1 MEISLSRF
9 GYSIK
14 SDKKWALRGSKMT
27 QNSFINFLGSRRSVT
42 AKKMERGR
50 IDKDHLRQILS
61 VGIRVPDHER

>member
-1 MEISLSRF
+1 
-9 GYSIK
+9 
-14 SDKKWALRGSKMT
+14 MT

-61 VGIRVPDHER
+61 SGHTCARPWSVETLAVNSNRWRKAKAD